1 MSSVLYDVPGPR
13 AVVRNRILGVITVL
27 IVLVL
32 LGFVL
37 WRFWVTGQ
45 FSAQKWYAFTF
56 TRIWEQF
63 GLATLRTLAAFIV
76 AAIGAIILGFVLA
89 IGRLSD
95 HAWVRMPIVGVIEV
109 FRAIPVLIFMILL
122 YYGLPV
128 IGIKMPSYWA
138 VVIALVVYN
147 GSVLAEVV
155 RAGVESLPRGQREA
169 GYAIGLRKGGVMRL
183 ILLPQA
189 IRAMMPVI
197 ISQLVVTLKD
207 TALGLHHHVPRAAVL
222 RPHTRVERR
231 ARISSH
237 PGGARRRRHLR
248 RPLPGAVVCRVRR
261 GASPSAV
268 AEARCRPGRADDR
281 HRGPGSAAGRIP
293 HRERRRR
300 RLLIPGGRRHP
311 ASVDSTL
318 VSDEPL
324 NTPVRSRPRRWMPPC
339 RRPSTPLRRRTTL
352 PR

>member
-13 AVVRNRILGVITVL
+13 AILRNRILGVVTVVV
-27 IVLVL
+27 VLVI
-32 LGFVL
+32 LGFVI

-45 FSAQKWYAFTF
+45 FSAEKWYAFTF
-56 TRIWEQF
+56 SRIWEQF

-95 HAWVRMPIVGVIEV
+95 HAWLRMPVTAVIEV
-109 FRAIPVLIFMILL
+109 FRAIPVLVFMILL

-138 VVIALVVYN
+138 VVIALVAYN

-169 GYAIGLRKGGVMRL
+169 GYAIGLRKAGVMRM

-207 TALGLHHHVPRAAVL
+207 TALGFIITYPELLYFARLLGSNAVL
-222 RPHTRVERR
+222 GSPLIPAALVAGAIYVTLCLALSYTAYVVERR
-231 ARISSH
+231 
-237 PGGARRRRHLR
+237 LR
-248 RPLPGAVVCRVRR
+248 RSPKLAKGPAAATTDTEVMAAQQVVRR
-261 GASPSAV
+261 I
-268 AEARCRPGRADDR
+268 ENDDA
-281 HRGPGSAAGRIP
+281 GGS
-293 HRERRRR
+293 
-300 RLLIPGGRRHP
+300 
-311 ASVDSTL
+311 
-318 VSDEPL
+318 
-324 NTPVRSRPRRWMPPC
+324 
-339 RRPSTPLRRRTTL
+339 
-352 PR
+352 